1 MQRLGQALRPDRAG
15 AAGPNPLA
23 ASPPAPNQP
32 ARWLQWTCA
41 LTLLFTVLLTYRTTT
56 GVFVVLIPGL
66 VLAMAV
72 WIDRWGGRAAGWGV
86 LHLLALGGR
95 LVGEPDDAL
104 PALIRSRP
112 SCRKRAARRVRR
124 GPDWQRAGKLLT
136 SPFGPRIAGS
146 RRPGPIADGA
156 RTLGLPPLC
165 GGTCPSEAEGRLL
178 RPMDFIR
185 GVYLM
190 AGGGRGPHSP
200 GPA

>member
-72 WIDRWGGRAAGWGV
+72 WIDRWGSRAAGWVV
-86 LHLLALGGR
+86 LHLLALGGGLWWLSFR
-95 LVGEPDDAL
+95 TSAGDQESLVMFL
-104 PALIRSRP
+104 PAPFLILIELWW
-112 SCRKRAARRVRR
+112 VRR
-124 GPDWQRAGKLLT
+124 GAG
-136 SPFGPRIAGS
+136 
-146 RRPGPIADGA
+146 
-156 RTLGLPPLC
+156 RTM
-165 GGTCPSEAEGRLL
+165 R
-178 RPMDFIR
+178 F
-185 GVYLM
+185 
-190 AGGGRGPHSP
+190 
-200 GPA
+200 PA